1 MKEAE
6 LKRGVLK
13 LTREDQE
20 FRYAVAGLIGLDE
33 TLKQLDRHDQKFIE
47 VLESLDRHGTELI
60 KLREDIN
67 KGFSLVERHLSA
79 LGARWGLMSEE
90 TRELTY
96 VAELSAPR
104 CVQDATSLFPG
115 SSKAL

>member
-6 LKRGVLK
+6 LKRGELK

-33 TLKQLDRHDQKFIE
+33 TLKR
-47 VLESLDRHGTELI
+47 LDRHGTELI
-60 KLREDIN
+60 KLREDIDE
-67 KGFSLVERHLSA
+67 GFSLVERHLSA